1 MEDFNFKCKL
11 HTALL
16 YIILQFVYHKAHLSS
31 VGFVLIPLQ
40 IILLLQNNTIQLH
53 SVTVKPVE
61 SSCVSSVSLP
71 GHRSD
76 IRLVSLCFHFQDGST
91 VFLMSAED
99 GITWHTKVPLKFA
112 LLQTFGFIAHSVA
125 GSISQL
131 VLQGA
136 DVKE

>member
-11 HTALL
+11 HTVLL

-53 SVTVKPVE
+53 SVTLKPVE
-61 SSCVSSVSLP
+61 SSCVSSVTLP

-76 IRLVSLCFHFQDGST
+76 IRLVSLCFQYQ
-91 VFLMSAED
+91 D